1 MSKLKKT
8 ILASLLLAVTIVL
21 SRFLSINTPILT
33 INFAFLPIM
42 LSAILLGP
50 FYSTLIAGLS
60 DLIGALLFPFGAYF
74 VGYTISSALAGLI
87 YGLLLYSSKKEFT
100 KKQLIIRLTI
110 SSFLVLLICN
120 TVLNTLW
127 IYITTKKALFA
138 ILPVRLLKQLIMLP
152 IQVVTLSL
160 IYIGLKKAYPAF
172 FKRGNDDIIEEI
184 EEDKT
189 TNIENNDETKVIS
202 NDGIVTN
209 NDSVKDESDEKIKN
223 NKEKTTD
230 NTETNKTKTE
240 KSINNATKTNVT
252 KSKEHKPKNKTKSSN
267 KSTTKTNM
275 EA

>member
-8 ILASLLLAVTIVL
+8 ILAALLLAVTIVL

-87 YGLLLYSSKKEFT
+87 YGLLLYSPKKEFN
-100 KKQLIIRLTI
+100 KKQLIIRLVI
-110 SSFLVLLICN
+110 STFLVLLICN

-138 ILPVRLLKQLIMLP
+138 ILPTRLLKQLVMLP

-160 IYIGLKKAYPAF
+160 VCWGLKKVYPSF
-172 FKRGNDDIIEEI
+172 FSKNNNF
-184 EEDKT
+184 EEDEEEQT
-189 TNIENNDETKVIS
+189 EPNENNELQTEPIIHKQLDNNSS
-202 NDGIVTN
+202 NN
-209 NDSVKDESDEKIKN
+209 
-223 NKEKTTD
+223 
-230 NTETNKTKTE
+230 TNKKQVE
-240 KSINNATKTNVT
+240 PKKQKNSNATKTRKNL
-252 KSKEHKPKNKTKSSN
+252 KPKN
-267 KSTTKTNM
+267 
-275 EA
+275 